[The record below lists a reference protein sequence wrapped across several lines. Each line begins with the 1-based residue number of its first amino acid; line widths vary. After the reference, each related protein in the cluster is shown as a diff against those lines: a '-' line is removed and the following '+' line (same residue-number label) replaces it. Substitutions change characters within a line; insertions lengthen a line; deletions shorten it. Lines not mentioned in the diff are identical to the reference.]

1 MCGSFSR
8 RRRERS
14 LASRICPSSSRSR
27 YSSNV
32 SMDSFPH
39 VAKPVSVLLH
49 ESNDTANFAILEAVV
64 IADAYEG
71 GPTVQVNDQF
81 ASSRRNVNVRRK
93 MVVQID

>member
-1 MCGSFSR
+1 
-8 RRRERS
+8 
-14 LASRICPSSSRSR
+14 
-27 YSSNV
+27 
-32 SMDSFPH
+32 MDSFPH

-93 MVVQID
+93 MVVQIDHDLVPVNAKNSRHRDTRS